1 MQEHYYKFWR
11 DLIRPKGFEV
21 DRDTLRDDYGKFVVR
36 PLERGY
42 GVTLGNSIRRV
53 LLSSMMGSAVS
64 AVRFDGVLHEF
75 STIPDVLE
83 DVTDIILNL
92 KEVRFRQYDSEPK
105 TLRISKKGPGPVTA
119 SDIQVS
125 DQIQIINPDQHICTL
140 GPSGAIDVEIIVKF
154 GRGYETADGSQS
166 DLPVGFISVDSL
178 FSPIRRVNYA
188 VSNARVGQRT
198 DYDALTFEV
207 WTDGSIRPEEAVALG
222 SKIMKEQLQIFINFD
237 EATEPTEV
245 EEKTSSPSFNENLF
259 RSVDDLEL
267 SVRSANCLKNA
278 NIRYIGELVTR
289 SEAEMLKTKN
299 FGRKSLNEIKEILSE
314 MGLSLGMKVEG
325 WPPPNWNPDHR
336 AAAAAAASNSGGN
349 NGEGSG
355 QPN

>member
-1 MQEHYYKFWR
+1 MQEQYYKFWR
-11 DLIRPKGFEV
+11 DLIKPKGFEV
-21 DRDTLRDDYGKFVVR
+21 DRDTFRDDYGKFTVR

-64 AVRFDGVLHEF
+64 AVRIEGVLHEF

-92 KEVRFRQYDSEPK
+92 KEVRFRQYDTEPK
-105 TLRISKKGPGPVTA
+105 TLRLVKKGPGPVLA
-119 SDIQVS
+119 SDIQTT
-125 DQIQIINPDQHICTL
+125 DQVQVINPHQHICTL
-140 GPSGAIDVEIIVKF
+140 GPSGQINAEIIVNF
-154 GRGYETADGSQS
+154 GRGYVSADAQSQ
-166 DLPVGFISVDSL
+166 DLPVGFIAVDSV
-178 FSPIRRVNYA
+178 FSPIRKVNYA

-198 DYDALTFEV
+198 DYDALTIEV
-207 WTDGSIRPEEAVALG
+207 WTDGTLKPDEAIALS

-237 EATEPTEV
+237 EASEPTTV

-278 NIRYIGELVTR
+278 NIRFIGELVTR

-314 MGLSLGMKVEG
+314 MGLSLGMKIEG
-325 WPPPNWNPDHR
+325 WPPPGWNPDAQPVSTR
-336 AAAAAAASNSGGN
+336 NTTPTEPS
-349 NGEGSG
+349 